1 MYDNDF
7 NNNGFNTDF
16 LVAGELQKQNNLKQ
30 QELKEKEAMRKA
42 YCIANNVPYEEI
54 VYNNQSPKFGQGL
67 LKVFVCIIW
76 LFIVGVL
83 LSVLLTDGNFKD
95 FIGWWF

>member
-1 MYDNDF
+1 MYSNDF

-16 LVAGELQKQNNLKQ
+16 LVAGQLEKQNNLKR

-54 VYNNQSPKFGQGL
+54 EYNESPKFGQGT
-67 LKVFVCIIW
+67 LKVLVCLIW
-76 LFIVGVL
+76 LFIVGTL
-83 LSVLLTDGNFKD
+83 LSSFIGEGNW
-95 FIGWWF
+95 ITNMLGWWF